1 MLTCPKCGCEVGEL
15 SDVCPGC
22 LSPIDGRKVST
33 MAALGLQC
41 DPEPETQQL
50 CATCHGGGV
59 IDSGGVTPWGSEILL
74 PCPDCERERYTADA
88 ALGASWRKDSSLE
101 KWFPFTAAEM
111 ADLKETRNA
120 LAREL
125 ERLRAAGFSL
135 KRIPLDEFGC
145 QKHVAQWLQA
155 GKYRHLIHR
164 HNGTFTAA
172 DESENL
178 MMQADTLPLLSDALL
193 NWPQDAKPL
202 KA

>member
-1 MLTCPKCGCEVGEL
+1 MLNCKTCGGRGYVQAGLAGEQL
-15 SDVCPGC
+15 ERCPDC
-22 LSPIDGRKVST
+22 NTAPCSV
-33 MAALGLQC
+33 
-41 DPEPETQQL
+41 
-50 CATCHGGGV
+50 CHGEGV
-59 IDSGGVTPWGSEILL
+59 IDSGGVTPWGAEILL

-101 KWFPFTAAEM
+101 KWFPFTAAEI

-135 KRIPLDEFGC
+135 KGIPLDEFGC
-145 QKHVAQWLQA
+145 YKHVAQWLQA

-202 KA
+202 HREPAAQ